1 MPYKFYTIDAFTNQL
16 FGGAQILVFPEA
28 IGLTENQMQKIAS
41 EFKFSET
48 VFILPPSTDDF
59 FRKFRIF
66 TPKTEINFA
75 GHPTIAAAFT
85 LGTYQAPCFKQ
96 GIATFQVEEK
106 IGPIK
111 ITLHQD
117 KGQISLTQFTMDKHP
132 ILDTY
137 VPPLHELAEIL
148 SCKQSDLILDDY
160 RPMVATCDRPYLIVP
175 IQSEEI
181 LRNAHFQLSAWISS
195 SATATLV
202 PELFLFTTANPKT
215 DQPTYSARLLGQ
227 HIVAADDPPIGSA
240 LPAFAGYLYRDSHIT
255 DGTYQF
261 IVKRGIANER
271 QSVLQASVQKNNNT
285 LTEIQIGGQAVFV
298 SEGTL
303 FL

>member
-1 MPYKFYTIDAFTNQL
+1 MPYKFCTIDAFTDQL
-16 FGGAQILVFPEA
+16 FGGAQILVLPEA
-28 IGLTENQMQKIAS
+28 TGLTEKQMQKIAS
-41 EFKFSET
+41 EFNFSET
-48 VFILPPSTDDF
+48 VFILPPSSNAF
-59 FRKFRIF
+59 FSKFRIF

-75 GHPTIAAAFT
+75 GHPTIAAAFA
-85 LGTYQAPCFKQ
+85 LGYYQPECFEQ
-96 GIATFQVEEK
+96 GLANFHVEEK

-111 ITLHQD
+111 ITLHQN

-160 RPMVATCDRPYLIVP
+160 RPMVATCDRPYLVVP
-175 IQSEEI
+175 ILSEEI
-181 LRNAHFQLSAWISS
+181 LRDAHFQLSAWINS

-202 PELFLFTTANPKT
+202 PELFLFTTTNTKK

-227 HIVAADDPPIGSA
+227 HILPTEDPPIGSA
-240 LPAFAGYLYRDSHIT
+240 LPAFTGYLYLNSHIT

-261 IVKRGIANER
+261 IAKRGIPNGR
-271 QSVLQASVQKNNNT
+271 HSVLHASVQKKNNS
-285 LTEIQIGGQAVFV
+285 LTKIQIGGQAVLV